1 MLEKQPNH
9 PLTANALGMLLQLNK
24 QTDLAALVWKNAI
37 KDNQLEATFPINLA
51 RLYSDLDIEQ
61 SDYYYKKAIE
71 LDPASEN
78 YRLEYAEFLI
88 KNNKKELAKEVLEK
102 GLTYSPGF
110 HNVYTGFKE
119 MEDLLAK
126 LK

>member
-1 MLEKQPNH
+1 
-9 PLTANALGMLLQLNK
+9 MLLQLNK
-24 QTDLAALVWKNAI
+24 QTDRAALVWKNAI
-37 KDNQLEATFPINLA
+37 NDNKYEATFPINLA
-51 RLYSDLDIEQ
+51 RLYSNTNIDQ
-61 SDYYYKKAIE
+61 SSYYYQKSIE

-78 YRLEYAEFLI
+78 YRLEYAQFLL
-88 KNNKKELAKEVLEK
+88 KNNQQELAKEVLEK

-119 MEDLLAK
+119 MEELLSK